1 MTKTRA
7 QELAPE
13 LTKNELPKLKSPD
26 FFAIGSETH
35 LDVVLDGPD
44 FGLDLHGSI
53 PCEYSG
59 LKEPPIDGEGE

>member
-7 QELAPE
+7 QEFEPK

-53 PCEYSG
+53 PREHG
-59 LKEPPIDGEGE
+59 GFNEPPIDGEGE